1 MSNLKKVTIEAYDA
15 DGELWESTTE
25 PMDFEDV
32 RERMIEIIKND
43 GVPVVRINEA
53 KPRRV
58 KCNQSE
64 RVEAKNVDREQ
75 ERQPMFPPIFPDF
88 KMPVSVTVKIGDTV
102 SLSVTG
108 GSEQIEDAI
117 KRSVPDMLKAWE
129 QIEKAKTTKF
139 TGCPDFGMVIGKS

>member
-1 MSNLKKVTIEAYDA
+1 MSNLQKVTIDTYDA

-25 PMDFEDV
+25 PMDYEDV

-43 GVPVVRINEA
+43 GVPVVRIKGGVPRKIKGVHKQEEA
-53 KPRRV
+53 KPL
-58 KCNQSE
+58 
-64 RVEAKNVDREQ
+64 
-75 ERQPMFPPIFPDF
+75 FPPLFPDF
-88 KMPVSVTVKIGDTV
+88 KLPVSVTVKIGDTV

-129 QIEKAKTTKF
+129 QIEKAKAETHA
-139 TGCPDFGMVIGKS
+139 GCPDFGIVAGKR